1 MGATIGPEGNLLRPG
16 PASCRQVVLP
26 HPIIT
31 NDELAK
37 LLYINDDN
45 DMPGFK
51 PFAIDGLYQV
61 AEGGDG
67 LRRALD
73 EVRAEG
79 ERRHRRRRQDH
90 HPQRPLLQR
99 RFGTDPVA
107 AAHRGRAPPPDPE
120 KARTKVGLIVECG
133 DVREVHHMALLLGYG
148 AGAINPYLAFETIE
162 DMIDQGVI
170 TGFTKRRR

>member
-16 PASCRQVVLP
+16 PASRRQVVLP

-51 PFAIDGLYQV
+51 PFAIDGLYRV

-73 EVRAEG
+73 EVRAKVSAAIADG
-79 ERRHRRRRQDH
+79 AKIIILSDRYSNDGWHRSRRCCSPRRC
-90 HPQRPLLQR
+90 
-99 RFGTDPVA
+99 T
-107 AAHRGRAPPPDPE
+107 
-120 KARTKVGLIVECG
+120 T
-133 DVREVHHMALLLGYG
+133 
-148 AGAINPYLAFETIE
+148 T
-162 DMIDQGVI
+162 
-170 TGFTKRRR
+170 